1 MPKRMWG
8 VVLPCPTC
16 NIPERTLQSKGLYTR
31 VRLVLDIK
39 EYYYLAAEYH
49 SCKACGGTFIAWDNR
64 ILERLPDG
72 IRLKFPVVLTYK
84 YACDQAVTSLLRS
97 RTLGNSPGALQN
109 SIRELHSEQWMRRY
123 VSYLSDCKRHRT
135 SSQQFQQPPVEYER
149 AKELK
154 DLPTAKW
161 FLACYVRDV
170 YNRLESLKAVTT
182 SVLGSVLKIDST
194 KKMTR
199 KLQGIDINTA
209 SWVTNVGNER
219 GQVLNSIV
227 TTSESI
233 ASLQPLADGLMSRF
247 EKAGVQPPVLLYT
260 DRDCCSSQEGE
271 SKYQLLFHAWPNLLI
286 RLDIFHFMRRCAVG
300 CTSRSLHSDGT
311 SKHSD
316 GTSKHGYHYATF
328 DVTLDDGNVMVAGLR
343 DMACSDAESQ
353 LNLLKE
359 VLGDITSSVEHE
371 NADKKV
377 MKSIKNL
384 MSDRCIVQ
392 QKFNEILQTY
402 RQSILPEV
410 VEEWDIMDDDE
421 KSKVSRMN
429 DLFCGLHDIVGLAD
443 QAEEALRVWDKLLYD
458 EKSRVQG
465 SGINKFITGPLWR
478 VLEKEDV
485 SFMDTSARYQR
496 LLECFEEWAQ
506 DSTPVLTCQA
516 VVFDDVKL
524 KKDLCDEKLIKED
537 PDWDPMTKQVLE
549 LIFG

>member
-1 MPKRMWG
+1 MPKRMWD

-109 SIRELHSEQWMRRY
+109 SIRELHSEEWMRRY

-182 SVLGSVLKIDST
+182 SVLGSILKIDST
-194 KKMTR
+194 KKMTK

-227 TTSESI
+227 TTSEST

-300 CTSRSLHSDGT
+300 CTSESHPLYGIFMASLSRCIFEWDPSDLEALYAAKRAELHENGIKSPSAKAVMNAVSKKELARHCRRRTRGT
-311 SKHSD
+311 D
-316 GTSKHGYHYATF
+316 ET
-328 DVTLDDGNVMVAGLR
+328 
-343 DMACSDAESQ
+343 ESQ
-353 LNLLKE
+353 LTGLFNSLASATD
-359 VLGDITSSVEHE
+359 VLGVPLFRDEMLTEIWPE
-371 NADKKV
+371 
-377 MKSIKNL
+377 
-384 MSDRCIVQ
+384 Q
-392 QKFNEILQTY
+392 QKHVACIQDPPGVSLYTATGTLNKGGKTLSVY
-402 RQSILPEV
+402 RCARGSTSLE
-410 VEEWDIMDDDE
+410 
-421 KSKVSRMN
+421 S
-429 DLFCGLHDIVGLAD
+429 FHLHLN
-443 QAEEALRVWDKLLYD
+443 R
-458 EKSRVQG
+458 
-465 SGINKFITGPLWR
+465 FIPG
-478 VLEKEDV
+478 K
-485 SFMDTSARYQR
+485 
-496 LLECFEEWAQ
+496 
-506 DSTPVLTCQA
+506 
-516 VVFDDVKL
+516 
-524 KKDLCDEKLIKED
+524 
-537 PDWDPMTKQVLE
+537 
-549 LIFG
+549 